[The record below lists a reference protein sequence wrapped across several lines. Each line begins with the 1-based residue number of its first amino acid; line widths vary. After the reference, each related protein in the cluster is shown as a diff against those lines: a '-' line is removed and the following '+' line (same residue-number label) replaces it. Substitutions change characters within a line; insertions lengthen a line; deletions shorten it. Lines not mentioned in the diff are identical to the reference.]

1 MIKAIIFDYDG
12 LLVDTDNIWFQ
23 SCIKLCK
30 EYGVTIPQEDREDL
44 MRGNLSE
51 YLVQKYALPDPKEV
65 IKPKLA
71 DLFDGITKNGI
82 SVLPGAIELVKKLSK
97 KYPLAVASGTNT
109 KRLSASLKT
118 LGIYNCF
125 QVVIGID
132 QVKNGKPA
140 PDTFLKA
147 AEELHVDPKNCL
159 VFEDQPKGLEA
170 AKAASMFCI
179 VVPNKHLKGIDYAKA
194 DKVIKSLT
202 LVTDDIIQEIGL

>member
-23 SCIKLCK
+23 SSVKLCK
-30 EYGVTIPQEDREDL
+30 EYGVTIQEKDREDL

-65 IKPKLA
+65 IKPKLEG
-71 DLFDGITKNGI
+71 LFDGITKNGI
-82 SVLPGAIELVKKLSK
+82 NALPGAIDLVKRLSK
-97 KYPLAVASGTNT
+97 KYPLAVASGTRT
-109 KRLSASLKT
+109 PRLSASLKR
-118 LGIYNCF
+118 LGIYDCF
-125 QVVIGID
+125 QVVIGNE
-132 QVKNGKPA
+132 QVWHGKPA
-140 PDTFLKA
+140 PDIFLKA
-147 AEELHVDPKNCL
+147 AKELQVDPESCL

-194 DKVIKSLT
+194 DKVIKNLT
-202 LVTDDIIQEIGL
+202 LVTDDIIQKTGL